1 MNKRASTA
9 IAALF
14 AVAAGLFARPASAA
28 GTLLDAGELRC
39 EYAYAYCVDTGDVI
53 MDKNAGERT
62 AMASLT
68 KIMTAL
74 VTVETC
80 ADLDAEI
87 TVSEQAIAATP
98 ALSSTADLVAGERM
112 TVRDMLYCM
121 MLPSG
126 NDAANVLAEHCG
138 GSIEAFVEQMNRRAQ
153 ELGCADTQFRNPHGF
168 DEEGHYST
176 AADMAKI
183 LTAAL
188 KKPDFK
194 KVYTTFSYV
203 VPKTNLSAERNLRS
217 TNRMTDY
224 TSEAYSPS
232 ITGTKTGFTGDAGY
246 CLACTGQVGDG
257 PEFISVV
264 LGGGYPDGA
273 SVPDSYLDTAY
284 LLETATERF
293 QVQTLHSQGDPL
305 GTMEVGCLKGGD
317 SVGLQAQ
324 DDLAVLMDGELAG
337 RGVTAS
343 LSLAE
348 LTPPFYERQRV
359 GTVVY
364 TDADG
369 EVLAEGGVVTASAG
383 EYSRWKGFWQALG
396 DIPAWQYIC
405 IVLGAAVL
413 AFVLLL
419 LVQALRRR
427 LKRYYRRRGMLPHG
441 PAAGAP
447 KPKQPRCPEPARR
460 HGKTRGREKRGK
472 QERPARASGTVSRLW
487 SDLNS
492 GPTTAPAAVDSPSA
506 APRTARP
513 ERSAPVRAGS
523 GAARENAGSGSARRH
538 GGDVRSESADRT
550 DTGAQAAPLQAAP
563 SQAAPLQAAP
573 AAPGVPVQPQSAP
586 AEYEWRSPAYRPART
601 EAPAPQAAAVP
612 EEQTLRADAPEPGAS
627 RERTEP
633 VHTPAAAAP
642 RDSGLSAPG
651 VPEGERPA
659 PERGFGRPART
670 EAPAPQAAAVPE
682 EKTLRADAPVDAWD
696 KELLV
701 PFLFDDAS
709 AAWQERERRSMR
721 AAAVDERG
729 DGPAEAGPDGEA
741 LRRAMAGASP
751 ALRRRM
757 DAQYRGAVENRRAA
771 VPPRAGALPDADA
784 AGEAR
789 TEDAPESRT
798 ARARTEYPRARRR
811 RKRRW

>member
-1 MNKRASTA
+1 MNKRAITA

-98 ALSSTADLVAGERM
+98 ALSSTADLVVGERM

-364 TDADG
+364 ADADG

-427 LKRYYRRRGMLPHG
+427 LKRYYRRRGMLRPG
-441 PAAGAP
+441 RRRARRSRNSRAARSLRGGTGKRAAGKSA
-447 KPKQPRCPEPARR
+447 
-460 HGKTRGREKRGK
+460 G
-472 QERPARASGTVSRLW
+472 SR
-487 SDLNS
+487 S
-492 GPTTAPAAVDSPSA
+492 GP
-506 APRTARP
+506 RLCAR
-513 ERSAPVRAGS
+513 
-523 GAARENAGSGSARRH
+523 GAARRVKTPVPAVRAAMAGTSVRKARTVQTQGRRPHLRRPHLCRPHLRRPPRPRPAFRYSRKARRRSTSGVRLPTGRP
-538 GGDVRSESADRT
+538 GGRRR
-550 DTGAQAAPLQAAP
+550 AA
-563 SQAAPLQAAP
+563 
-573 AAPGVPVQPQSAP
+573 GGGR
-586 AEYEWRSPAYRPART
+586 AEEK
-601 EAPAPQAAAVP
+601 
-612 EEQTLRADAPEPGAS
+612 TLRADAPEPGDS

-633 VHTPAAAAP
+633 AHTPAAAAP

-651 VPEGERPA
+651 VPEGKDPRWK
-659 PERGFGRPART
+659 GTLGGRPGQKR
-670 EAPAPQAAAVPE
+670 PRRRQRPCRE
-682 EKTLRADAPVDAWD
+682 EKALRADTPVDAWD

-709 AAWQERERRSMR
+709 AA
-721 AAAVDERG
+721 
-729 DGPAEAGPDGEA
+729 
-741 LRRAMAGASP
+741 LAGA
-751 ALRRRM
+751 R
-757 DAQYRGAVENRRAA
+757 AQEH
-771 VPPRAGALPDADA
+771 
-784 AGEAR
+784 
-789 TEDAPESRT
+789 
-798 ARARTEYPRARRR
+798 ARRR
-811 RKRRW
+811 RG

>member
-1 MNKRASTA
+1 MNKRAITA

-98 ALSSTADLVAGERM
+98 ALSSTADLVVGERM

-364 TDADG
+364 ADADG

-427 LKRYYRRRGMLPHG
+427 LKRYYRRRGMLPPG

-447 KPKQPRCPEPARR
+447 KPKQPRRPEPARR

-472 QERPARASGTVSRLW
+472 QERP
-487 SDLNS
+487 
-492 GPTTAPAAVDSPSA
+492 
-506 APRTARP
+506 
-513 ERSAPVRAGS
+513 APVRAGS

-550 DTGAQAAPLQAAP
+550 DTGAQAAPSQAAPLQAAP
-563 SQAAPLQAAP
+563 SQAAP

-586 AEYEWRSPAYRPART
+586 AEYEWRSPAYRPARA

-612 EEQTLRADAPEPGAS
+612 EEKTLRADAPEPGDS

-633 VHTPAAAAP
+633 AHTPAAAAP

-659 PERGFGRPART
+659 LERDFGRPART

-682 EKTLRADAPVDAWD
+682 EKALRADTPVDAWD

-729 DGPAEAGPDGEA
+729 DGPAKACPDGEA
-741 LRRAMAGASP
+741 LRRAMAGAPP

-798 ARARTEYPRARRR
+798 ARVRTEYPRARRR

>member
-1 MNKRASTA
+1 MNKRAITA

-612 EEQTLRADAPEPGAS
+612 EE
-627 RERTEP
+627 
-633 VHTPAAAAP
+633 
-642 RDSGLSAPG
+642 
-651 VPEGERPA
+651 
-659 PERGFGRPART
+659 
-670 EAPAPQAAAVPE
+670 
-682 EKTLRADAPVDAWD
+682 KTLRADAPVDAWD

>member
-1 MNKRASTA
+1 MNKRAITA

-98 ALSSTADLVAGERM
+98 ALSSTADLVVGERM

-364 TDADG
+364 ADADG

-427 LKRYYRRRGMLPHG
+427 LKRYYRRRGMLPPG

-447 KPKQPRCPEPARR
+447 KPKQPRRPEPARR

-472 QERPARASGTVSRLW
+472 QERP
-487 SDLNS
+487 
-492 GPTTAPAAVDSPSA
+492 
-506 APRTARP
+506 
-513 ERSAPVRAGS
+513 APVRAGS

-550 DTGAQAAPLQAAP
+550 DTGAQAAPSQAAPLQAAP
-563 SQAAPLQAAP
+563 SQAAP

-586 AEYEWRSPAYRPART
+586 AEYEWRSPAYRPAR
-601 EAPAPQAAAVP
+601 A
-612 EEQTLRADAPEPGAS
+612 
-627 RERTEP
+627 
-633 VHTPAAAAP
+633 
-642 RDSGLSAPG
+642 
-651 VPEGERPA
+651 
-659 PERGFGRPART
+659 

-682 EKTLRADAPVDAWD
+682 EKALRADTPVDAWD

-729 DGPAEAGPDGEA
+729 DGPAKACPDGEA
-741 LRRAMAGASP
+741 LRRAMAGAPP

-798 ARARTEYPRARRR
+798 ARVRTEYPRARRR

>member
-1 MNKRASTA
+1 MNKRAITA

-98 ALSSTADLVAGERM
+98 ALSSTADLVVGERM

-364 TDADG
+364 ADADG

-427 LKRYYRRRGMLPHG
+427 LKR
-441 PAAGAP
+441 
-447 KPKQPRCPEPARR
+447 
-460 HGKTRGREKRGK
+460 
-472 QERPARASGTVSRLW
+472 
-487 SDLNS
+487 
-492 GPTTAPAAVDSPSA
+492 
-506 APRTARP
+506 
-513 ERSAPVRAGS
+513 
-523 GAARENAGSGSARRH
+523 
-538 GGDVRSESADRT
+538 
-550 DTGAQAAPLQAAP
+550 
-563 SQAAPLQAAP
+563 
-573 AAPGVPVQPQSAP
+573 
-586 AEYEWRSPAYRPART
+586 
-601 EAPAPQAAAVP
+601 
-612 EEQTLRADAPEPGAS
+612 
-627 RERTEP
+627 
-633 VHTPAAAAP
+633 
-642 RDSGLSAPG
+642 
-651 VPEGERPA
+651 
-659 PERGFGRPART
+659 
-670 EAPAPQAAAVPE
+670 
-682 EKTLRADAPVDAWD
+682 
-696 KELLV
+696 
-701 PFLFDDAS
+701 
-709 AAWQERERRSMR
+709 
-721 AAAVDERG
+721 
-729 DGPAEAGPDGEA
+729 
-741 LRRAMAGASP
+741 
-751 ALRRRM
+751 
-757 DAQYRGAVENRRAA
+757 
-771 VPPRAGALPDADA
+771 
-784 AGEAR
+784 
-789 TEDAPESRT
+789 
-798 ARARTEYPRARRR
+798 
-811 RKRRW
+811 